1 MKEKKYI
8 VFDVDGTLLDTEF
21 IWGKIWKQIGM
32 KYGHPAFCHDEV
44 VGISGPALRAV
55 MDRQLEGVPK
65 EERDE
70 MLREVRR
77 IGLPYI
83 KEHTTLMP
91 GAREMLDWLKEKG
104 FTLCIATT
112 TDRSLTEER
121 LIKNGV
127 WDDVSYSICGDEVEK
142 KKPDP
147 EIYLKMARLLN
158 AETEEM
164 LVIEDTGFGVE
175 AAYRADCEVIM
186 IPSVNPASE
195 KDKQTA
201 LRIEK
206 DMYEA
211 LNWIQDNIRRQE

>member
-21 IWGKIWKQIGM
+21 IWGKIWKQIGR

-158 AETEEM
+158 AKTEEM

>member
-147 EIYLKMARLLN
+147 EIYLKIAQLLD

-164 LVIEDTGFGVE
+164 LIIEDTGFGVE
-175 AAYRADCEVIM
+175 AASRAGCEVIM
-186 IPSVNPASE
+186 VPSVNPASE
-195 KDKQTA
+195 KNRKMA
-201 LRIEK
+201 LRTEEN
-206 DMYEA
+206 MYEV
-211 LNWIQDNIRRQE
+211 LKWMQENIRRKQ

>member
-21 IWGKIWKQIGM
+21 IWGEIWKQIGM

-91 GAREMLDWLKEKG
+91 GDREMLDWLKEKG

-158 AETEEM
+158 VETEEM

>member
-147 EIYLKMARLLN
+147 EIYLKMAQLLN
-158 AETEEM
+158 AETGEM

-175 AAYRADCEVIM
+175 AAYRAGCEVIM

-195 KDKQTA
+195 KDKKMA

-206 DMYEA
+206 DMHEA
-211 LNWIQDNIRRQE
+211 LSWMQENIRRKE

>member
-1 MKEKKYI
+1 
-8 VFDVDGTLLDTEF
+8 
-21 IWGKIWKQIGM
+21 
-32 KYGHPAFCHDEV
+32 
-44 VGISGPALRAV
+44 

>member
-1 MKEKKYI
+1 MPVHAYCLFCETQRCRIIAEYI
-8 VFDVDGTLLDTEF
+8 NRNYSYLCFLP
-21 IWGKIWKQIGM
+21 QIIQR
-32 KYGHPAFCHDEV
+32 KWV
-44 VGISGPALRAV
+44 K
-55 MDRQLEGVPK
+55 GVPK

-127 WDDVSYSICGDEVEK
+127 WDDVS
-142 KKPDP
+142 
-147 EIYLKMARLLN
+147 
-158 AETEEM
+158 
-164 LVIEDTGFGVE
+164 
-175 AAYRADCEVIM
+175 
-186 IPSVNPASE
+186 
-195 KDKQTA
+195 
-201 LRIEK
+201 
-206 DMYEA
+206 
-211 LNWIQDNIRRQE
+211 

>member
-32 KYGHPAFCHDEV
+32 KYGHPSFCHDEV

-158 AETEEM
+158 AKTEEM

>member
-21 IWGKIWKQIGM
+21 IWGEIWKQIGM
-32 KYGHPAFCHDEV
+32 KYGHPSFCHDEV

-55 MDRQLEGVPK
+55 MDRQLEGVS
-65 EERDE
+65 EEEKDE
-70 MLREVRR
+70 MLAEVRR

-83 KEHTTLMP
+83 REHTSLMP
-91 GAREMLDWLKEKG
+91 GVREMFSRLKEQG
-104 FTLCIATT
+104 FTICIATT

-121 LIKNGV
+121 LIKNRV
-127 WDDVSYSICGDEVEK
+127 WNDVSFSICGNEVEK

-147 EIYLKMARLLN
+147 EIYLKMAQLLN
-158 AETEEM
+158 AETGEM

-175 AAYRADCEVIM
+175 AAYRAGCEVIM

-195 KDKQTA
+195 KDKKMA

-206 DMYEA
+206 DMHEA
-211 LNWIQDNIRRQE
+211 LSWMQENIRRKD

>member
-21 IWGKIWKQIGM
+21 IWGEIWKQIGM

-83 KEHTTLMP
+83 REHTSLMP
-91 GAREMLDWLKEKG
+91 GVREMFSRLKEQG
-104 FTLCIATT
+104 FTICIATT

-121 LIKNGV
+121 LIKNRV
-127 WDDVSYSICGDEVEK
+127 WNDVSFSICGNEVEK

-147 EIYLKMARLLN
+147 EIYLKMAQLLN
-158 AETEEM
+158 AETGEM

-175 AAYRADCEVIM
+175 AAYRAGCEVIM

-195 KDKQTA
+195 KDKKMA

-206 DMYEA
+206 DMHEA
-211 LNWIQDNIRRQE
+211 LSWMQENIRRKV

>member
-21 IWGKIWKQIGM
+21 IWGEIWKQIGM

-83 KEHTTLMP
+83 REHTSLMP
-91 GAREMLDWLKEKG
+91 GVREMFSRLKEQG
-104 FTLCIATT
+104 FTICIATT

-121 LIKNGV
+121 LIKNRV
-127 WDDVSYSICGDEVEK
+127 WNDVSFSICGNEVEK

-147 EIYLKMARLLN
+147 EIYLKMAQLLN
-158 AETEEM
+158 AETGEM

-175 AAYRADCEVIM
+175 AAYRAGCEVIM

-195 KDKQTA
+195 KDKKMA

-206 DMYEA
+206 DMHEA
-211 LNWIQDNIRRQE
+211 LSWMQENIRRKE

>member
-158 AETEEM
+158 AKTEEM

>member
-1 MKEKKYI
+1 MKRRQQSVI
-8 VFDVDGTLLDTEF
+8 LCP
-21 IWGKIWKQIGM
+21 GKIFFFVMLGM

-158 AETEEM
+158 AKTEEM

>member
-32 KYGHPAFCHDEV
+32 KYGHPSFCHDEV
-44 VGISGPALRAV
+44 VGISGAALRAV
-55 MDRQLEGVPK
+55 MDRQLEGVPEEEK
-65 EERDE
+65 EE
-70 MLREVRR
+70 MLNEARR
-77 IGLPYI
+77 IGLSYI
-83 KEHTTLMP
+83 REHTALMP
-91 GAREMLDWLKEKG
+91 GVMEMFAWLKEQG

-112 TDRSLTEER
+112 TERSLTEER
-121 LIKNGV
+121 LKRNGI
-127 WDDVSYSICGDEVEK
+127 WEDVSFSICGDEVER
-142 KKPDP
+142 KKPNP
-147 EIYLKMARLLN
+147 EIYQKMAQLLD
-158 AETEEM
+158 AEAEEM

-175 AAYRADCEVIM
+175 AAWRAGCEVIM

-195 KDKQTA
+195 KDRKMA

-211 LNWIQDNIRRQE
+211 LNWMKENIRRKG